1 MNYGNF
7 VIMLILLPVH
17 IEIALVLLIG
27 DSINTFASKH
37 HHGAVHEVVH
47 HIFDDRLEGVLIDSI
62 EVNFVIS
69 HNLDPPCSSYVE
81 NIAAKVERV
90 VIVPLLLASE
100 LIKLKLE
107 EQDDGARSADKSCLI
122 DQVHLPEIFII
133 NVLECK
139 VWLLFLLGGLNIS
152 LFEVLITRDFKYR
165 HSIGLPLSVKGVD
178 LIVLL
183 IVE

>member
-1 MNYGNF
+1 M
-7 VIMLILLPVH
+7 
-17 IEIALVLLIG
+17 
-27 DSINTFASKH
+27 
-37 HHGAVHEVVH
+37 
-47 HIFDDRLEGVLIDSI
+47 LIDSI

-69 HNLDPPCSSYVE
+69 HNLDPPCSSYEE
-81 NIAAKVERV
+81 NIAAEVQRV
-90 VIVPLLLASE
+90 VIEPLLLASE

-139 VWLLFLLGGLNIS
+139 VWLLFLLGGLNIG
-152 LFEVLITRDFKYR
+152 LFKVLITWDFKYR

-183 IVE
+183 IVEWFHWEVLVIRILYWNRSFLAKFLTTDMIKEMNMESLLVVEQIYE